1 MKAIT
6 KAEHSKLADEVL
18 KELLEEFFFGKD
30 LEWSFREGV
39 SIASHAE
46 ELYAKIILLYPEM
59 VKSK

>member
-1 MKAIT
+1 MKQLS

-18 KELLEEFFFGKD
+18 KELLQGFFFGKD
-30 LEWSFREGV
+30 LEWSFCEGV

-46 ELYAKIILLYPEM
+46 ELYAKINLLYPEM